1 MKKLSIIAL
10 LMTVIG
16 MLLWQPQLAS
26 ADELTGHSHEQGLRY
41 LISKNA
47 LVKDAKGS
55 YRPNVNV
62 TRGEFAAYLAKS
74 MNLEATSD
82 IVFKDV
88 PDKYVHAK
96 DIKLAASAGIITGYG
111 DGSFKPNAAIS
122 RQHMAVMLERAID
135 YLNIPKG
142 TPTITFKDNASIIK
156 EYRQAVAIGAQLE
169 IIKGSNGSFMP
180 TKNATIGQAA
190 TFVHRLMTLAGNSNG
205 GNSNSGNTNGGNTNG
220 GNTNGGDTNGG
231 NTNGG
236 NTNGGNTN
244 GGNTNGGNTNGGD
257 TNGGNTNGGNTNG
270 GNTNGGNTNGGNTN
284 GGNTNGGNTNGGN
297 TNGGNTNG
305 GNTNGG
311 NTNGDN
317 TNGGNTNG
325 GDTNTGSCAYAVK
338 EISNGALVGNQ
349 GFSTFEAAE
358 KAVTK
363 NTQVIVQNDK
373 IVKMSSGYVVTN
385 NYVALKSETIND
397 SIAVAANTEME
408 YLSSDATQVKVRLA
422 GQIGYL
428 KHADVTLIPFSM
440 SKGRSYYSNENGEI
454 KHTLYDYKTN
464 KYSSSYVF
472 GKAPSFMKPGE
483 KYYSWNGIYFAN
495 GNGSSDGEAYN
506 YYQFLPVRAQTQYT
520 AQEIDAYI
528 MNKLAEVESTGV
540 SRYKD
545 ATKKSKLIGLGQTL
559 KDVEA
564 KSQINAMLVLSLAQ
578 HESAYGMSD
587 QAQDLNNLFGL
598 YVYDT
603 NPLNKKFESVADN
616 INELVDKFLQPN
628 YITPG
633 GSPGKNF
640 SNGAVVGSK
649 ALGFNVKYA
658 SDPFW
663 GAKIAGHYYRAEKA
677 LGFKDAN
684 NPYTIG
690 LTTTTGLNV
699 RTGAATSFN
708 PLFTYARSGM
718 PVIITGSAT
727 NGWYEVLSD
736 KLYTGTVFVSKDYVQ
751 VINTVK

>member
-16 MLLWQPQLAS
+16 MLFWQPQLAS
-26 ADELTGHSHEQGLRY
+26 ADELTGHSHEKGLRY

-55 YRPNVNV
+55 YRPNDNV
-62 TRGEFAAYLAKS
+62 TRGEFASYLAKS

-88 PDKYVHAK
+88 PNTYVHAK

-135 YLNIPKG
+135 YLKIPKG

-156 EYRQAVAIGAQLE
+156 DYRQAVAIGAQLG
-169 IIKGSNGSFMP
+169 IIQGSEGKFMP

-190 TFVHRLMTLAGNSNG
+190 TFVHRLMTLAGDSNTGNSNG
-205 GNSNSGNTNGGNTNG
+205 GNSNSGNSNDSNS
-220 GNTNGGDTNGG
+220 
-231 NTNGG
+231 NGG

-257 TNGGNTNGGNTNG
+257 TNGG
-270 GNTNGGNTNGGNTN
+270 
-284 GGNTNGGNTNGGN
+284 
-297 TNGGNTNG
+297 
-305 GNTNGG
+305 
-311 NTNGDN
+311 D

-325 GDTNTGSCAYAVK
+325 GDTNGGDTNTGSSQYAIK
-338 EISNGALVGNQ
+338 EISNGTLVGNQ

-358 KAVTK
+358 KALTK
-363 NTQVIVQNDK
+363 NTQVIVQSDK

-385 NYVALKSETIND
+385 KYVALKSETIND
-397 SIAVAANTEME
+397 AIAVAGNTEME
-408 YLSSDATQVKVRLA
+408 YISSDATQVKVRLA
-422 GQIGYL
+422 GQVGYL

-454 KHTLYDYKTN
+454 KHTLYDYNTN
-464 KYSSSYVF
+464 KYSSSYVY

-483 KYYSWNGIYFAN
+483 KYYSWNGIYFTN
-495 GNGSSDGEAYN
+495 GNGSSKGEAYN
-506 YYQFLPVRAQTQYT
+506 YYQFLPARAQTQYT
-520 AQEIDAYI
+520 AEEIDAYI
-528 MNKLAEVESTGV
+528 MNKLAEVESTGITL
-540 SRYKD
+540 YKD
-545 ATKKSKLIGLGQTL
+545 ATKKSKLIGLGKTL

-578 HESAYGMSD
+578 HESAYGMSEH
-587 QAQDLNNLFGL
+587 AQNLNNLFGL

-603 NPLNKKFESVADN
+603 NPLNKKFDSIADN

-640 SNGAVVGSK
+640 ANGAVVGSK
-649 ALGFNVKYA
+649 AIGFNVKYA

-690 LTTTTGLNV
+690 LTTTQGLNV
-699 RTGAATSFN
+699 RTGASTSN
-708 PLFTYARSGM
+708 GPIFTYARSGM
-718 PVIITGSAT
+718 PVIITSSAT
-727 NGWYEVLSD
+727 NGWYEILSD
-736 KLYTGTVFVSKDYVQ
+736 RLYTGQAFVSKDYVQ

>member
-10 LMTVIG
+10 LMTIIG

-41 LISKNA
+41 LISKNS

-55 YRPNVNV
+55 YRPNDNV
-62 TRGEFAAYLAKS
+62 TRGEFASYLSKA
-74 MNLEATSD
+74 MNLKATSD

-88 PDKYVHAK
+88 PDTYVHAK

-169 IIKGSNGSFMP
+169 IIKGANGYFMP
-180 TKNATIGQAA
+180 AKNATIGQASS
-190 TFVHRLMTLAGNSNG
+190 FIVRLMQLAGDPDA
-205 GNSNSGNTNGGNTNG
+205 TAPNGGNTSG
-220 GNTNGGDTNGG
+220 GNSNGGDTNGG
-231 NTNGG
+231 NS
-236 NTNGGNTN
+236 
-244 GGNTNGGNTNGGD
+244 NGGD
-257 TNGGNTNGGNTNG
+257 TNG
-270 GNTNGGNTNGGNTN
+270 
-284 GGNTNGGNTNGGN
+284 
-297 TNGGNTNG
+297 
-305 GNTNGG
+305 
-311 NTNGDN
+311 DN
-317 TNGGNTNG
+317 SNG
-325 GDTNTGSCAYAVK
+325 GDTNTGSSKYAIK
-338 EISNGALVGNQ
+338 EISNGTLVGNQ

-363 NTQVIVQNDK
+363 NTQVIVQSDK
-373 IVKMSSGYVVTN
+373 IVKMSSGYAVTN
-385 NYVALKSETIND
+385 DYVALKSETIND
-397 SIAVAANTEME
+397 SLGVAANTEME

-422 GQIGYL
+422 GQVGYL

-440 SKGRSYYSNENGEI
+440 SKGRSYYENVNGEI

-464 KYSSSYVF
+464 KYSSSYIF
-472 GKAPSFMKPGE
+472 GKAPSFMKQNE
-483 KYYSWNGIYFAN
+483 KYYSWNGIYFSN
-495 GNGSSDGEAYN
+495 GNGSSKGDAYN
-506 YYQFLPVRAQTQYT
+506 YYQFLPARAQTQYT
-520 AQEIDAYI
+520 AQEIDTYI
-528 MNKLAEVESTGV
+528 MNKLAEIESTGATL
-540 SRYKD
+540 YKD
-545 ATKKSKLIGLGQTL
+545 ATKKSKLIGLGKTL

-564 KSQINAMLVLSLAQ
+564 KSQINAMLILSLAQ
-578 HESAYGMSD
+578 HESAYGMSE
-587 QAQDLNNLFGL
+587 QAQNLNNLFGL

-603 NPLNKKFESVADN
+603 NPLNKNFDSIADN

-628 YITPG
+628 YINPG

-640 SNGAVVGSK
+640 ANGAVVGSK

-690 LTTTTGLNV
+690 LTTTNGLNV
-699 RTGAATSFN
+699 RTGAATSNN

-718 PVIITGSAT
+718 PVIITSSAT
-727 NGWYEVLSD
+727 NGWYEIISD
-736 KLYTGTVFVSKDYVQ
+736 KLYTGKAFVSKDYVQ

>member
-26 ADELTGHSHEQGLRY
+26 ADELTGHSHEKGLRY

-55 YRPNVNV
+55 YRPDDNV
-62 TRGEFAAYLAKS
+62 TRGEFASYLTKA
-74 MNLEATSD
+74 MNLKATSD

-88 PDKYVHAK
+88 PDTYVHAK

-142 TPTITFKDNASIIK
+142 TSTITFKDNASIIK
-156 EYRQAVAIGAQLE
+156 DYRQAVAIGAKLE
-169 IIKGSNGSFMP
+169 IIKGANGYFMP
-180 TKNATIGQAA
+180 KKNATIGQASS
-190 TFVHRLMTLAGNSNG
+190 FIVRLMQLAGDPDDGAS
-205 GNSNSGNTNGGNTNG
+205 NGGNTNG
-220 GNTNGGDTNGG
+220 GNTSSG
-231 NTNGG
+231 NTSSG
-236 NTNGGNTN
+236 NS
-244 GGNTNGGNTNGGD
+244 
-257 TNGGNTNGGNTNG
+257 
-270 GNTNGGNTNGGNTN
+270 
-284 GGNTNGGNTNGGN
+284 
-297 TNGGNTNG
+297 
-305 GNTNGG
+305 
-311 NTNGDN
+311 
-317 TNGGNTNG
+317 NG
-325 GDTNTGSCAYAVK
+325 GDTNTESSNYAIK
-338 EISNGALVGNQ
+338 EISNGTLVGNQ

-358 KAVTK
+358 KAMTK

-373 IVKMSSGYVVTN
+373 IVKMSSGYAVTN

-397 SIAVAANTEME
+397 SLAVAANTEME

-422 GQIGYL
+422 GQVGYL

-440 SKGRSYYSNENGEI
+440 SKGRSYYENVNGEI

-472 GKAPSFMKPGE
+472 GKAPSFMKQNE
-483 KYYSWNGIYFAN
+483 KYYSWNGIYFSN
-495 GNGSSDGEAYN
+495 GNGSSKGDAYN
-506 YYQFLPVRAQTQYT
+506 YYQFLPARAQTQYT

-528 MNKLAEVESTGV
+528 MNKLAEIESTGATL
-540 SRYKD
+540 YKD
-545 ATKKSKLIGLGQTL
+545 ATKKSKLIGLGKTL

-564 KSQINAMLVLSLAQ
+564 KSQINAMLILSLAQ

-587 QAQDLNNLFGL
+587 QSQKLNNLFGL

-603 NPLNKKFESVADN
+603 NPLNKNFDSIADN

-628 YITPG
+628 YINPG

-640 SNGAVVGSK
+640 ANGAVVGSK

-690 LTTTTGLNV
+690 LTTTNGLNV
-699 RTGAATSFN
+699 RTSAATSN
-708 PLFTYARSGM
+708 SPLFTYARSGM
-718 PVIITGSAT
+718 PVIITSSAT

-736 KLYTGTVFVSKDYVQ
+736 KLYTGKAFVSKDYVQ

>member
-16 MLLWQPQLAS
+16 MLFWQPQLAS
-26 ADELTGHSHEQGLRY
+26 ADELTGHSHEKGLRY

-47 LVKDAKGS
+47 LVKDANGS
-55 YRPNVNV
+55 YRPNNNV
-62 TRGEFAAYLAKS
+62 TRGEFASYLAKS
-74 MNLEATSD
+74 MGLEATSD

-88 PDKYVHAK
+88 PDTYAHAK
-96 DIKLAASAGIITGYG
+96 EIKLAASAGIITGYG

-142 TPTITFKDNASIIK
+142 TSSITFKDNAAIFK
-156 EYRQAVAIGAQLE
+156 DYRQAVAIGAQLG
-169 IIKGSNGSFMP
+169 IIQGSNGNFMP
-180 TKNATIGQAA
+180 EKNATIGQASS
-190 TFVHRLMTLAGNSNG
+190 FILRLMELAGDPDG
-205 GNSNSGNTNGGNTNG
+205 GNS
-220 GNTNGGDTNGG
+220 
-231 NTNGG
+231 
-236 NTNGGNTN
+236 
-244 GGNTNGGNTNGGD
+244 
-257 TNGGNTNGGNTNG
+257 
-270 GNTNGGNTNGGNTN
+270 
-284 GGNTNGGNTNGGN
+284 
-297 TNGGNTNG
+297 
-305 GNTNGG
+305 
-311 NTNGDN
+311 
-317 TNGGNTNG
+317 NG
-325 GDTNTGSCAYAVK
+325 GDTNTGNSQYAIK
-338 EISNGALVGNQ
+338 EISNGTLIGNQ
-349 GFSTFEAAE
+349 GFATYEAAE
-358 KAVTK
+358 KAMTK
-363 NTQVIVQNDK
+363 NTQVIVEGDK
-373 IVKMSSGYVVTN
+373 ILKMSSGYVVTN
-385 NYVALKSETIND
+385 DYVVLKSETIND
-397 SIAVAANTEME
+397 SLAVAANTEME
-408 YLSSDATQVKVRLA
+408 YISSDATQVKVRLA
-422 GQIGYL
+422 GQVGYL
-428 KHADVTLIPFSM
+428 KHTDVTLIPFSM

-464 KYSSSYVF
+464 KYSSSYVY
-472 GKAPSFMKPGE
+472 GKAAAFMKPGE
-483 KYYSWNGIYFAN
+483 KYYSWNGIYFTN
-495 GNGSSDGEAYN
+495 GNGSSKGEAYN
-506 YYQFLPVRAQTQYT
+506 YYQFLPARAKTQYT

-528 MNKLAEVESTGV
+528 MNKLAEVESTGITL
-540 SRYKD
+540 YKD
-545 ATKKSKLIGLGQTL
+545 ATKKSKLIGLGKTL

-587 QAQDLNNLFGL
+587 HAQNLNNLFGL

-603 NPLNKKFESVADN
+603 NPLNKKFDSVADN

-640 SNGAVVGSK
+640 ANGAVVGSK
-649 ALGFNVKYA
+649 AFGFNVKYA

-690 LTTTTGLNV
+690 LTTTNGLNV
-699 RTGAATSFN
+699 RTGASTSFAS
-708 PLFTYARSGM
+708 LFTYARSGM
-718 PVIITGSAT
+718 PVIITNSAT

-736 KLYTGTVFVSKDYVQ
+736 KLHTGQAFVSKDYIQ

>member
-16 MLLWQPQLAS
+16 MLFWQPQLAS
-26 ADELTGHSHEQGLRY
+26 ADELTGHSHEPGLRY

-47 LVKDAKGS
+47 LIKDAKGS
-55 YRPNVNV
+55 YRPDANV
-62 TRGEFAAYLAKS
+62 TRGEFASYLTKA

-88 PDKYVHAK
+88 PDTYVHAK

-111 DGSFKPNAAIS
+111 DGSFKPNAAVS

-142 TPTITFKDNASIIK
+142 TSTITFKDNAAIIK
-156 EYRQAVAIGAQLE
+156 DYRQAVAIGAKLE
-169 IIKGSNGSFMP
+169 IIKGDNGYFMP
-180 TKNATIGQAA
+180 KKNATIGQASS
-190 TFVHRLMTLAGNSNG
+190 FIVRLMQLAGDPND
-205 GNSNSGNTNGGNTNG
+205 GNSNSGNTNGGNTSG
-220 GNTNGGDTNGG
+220 GNTNGGNSNGG

-244 GGNTNGGNTNGGD
+244 D
-257 TNGGNTNGGNTNG
+257 GNTNGGNTNG
-270 GNTNGGNTNGGNTN
+270 GNS
-284 GGNTNGGNTNGGN
+284 
-297 TNGGNTNG
+297 
-305 GNTNGG
+305 
-311 NTNGDN
+311 
-317 TNGGNTNG
+317 NG
-325 GDTNTGSCAYAVK
+325 GDTNTGSSKYAVK
-338 EISNGALVGNQ
+338 EISNGTLVGNQ

-363 NTQVIVQNDK
+363 NTQVIVQSDK
-373 IVKMSSGYVVTN
+373 IVKMPSGYVVTN

-397 SIAVAANTEME
+397 SLGVAANTEME

-422 GQIGYL
+422 GQVGYL

-440 SKGRSYYSNENGEI
+440 SKGRSYYENVNGEI
-454 KHTLYDYKTN
+454 KHTLYDYNTN

-472 GKAPSFMKPGE
+472 GKAPSFMKQGE
-483 KYYSWNGIYFAN
+483 KYYSWDGIYFTN
-495 GNGSSDGEAYN
+495 GNGSSKGEAYN
-506 YYQFLPVRAQTQYT
+506 YYQFLPARAQTQYT
-520 AQEIDAYI
+520 AQELDAYI

-540 SRYKD
+540 SSYKD
-545 ATKKSKLIGLGQTL
+545 ATKKSKLIGLGKTL
-559 KDVEA
+559 KDVEE
-564 KSQINAMLVLSLAQ
+564 KSQINAMLVLALAQ
-578 HESAYGMSD
+578 HESAYGMSN

-598 YVYDT
+598 YVTDT
-603 NPLNKKFESVADN
+603 NPKNKKFDSVVDN
-616 INELVDKFLQPN
+616 INELVEKFLQPN

-633 GSPGKNF
+633 GSPGRNF
-640 SNGAVVGSK
+640 ANGAVVGSK

-658 SDPFW
+658 SDPYW

-677 LGFKDAN
+677 LGFKDAK

-690 LTTTTGLNV
+690 ITTTTGLNV
-699 RTGAATSFN
+699 RTGAATSFS

-718 PVIITGSAT
+718 PVIITSSAT

-736 KLYTGTVFVSKDYVQ
+736 KLYTGKAFVSKDYVQ
-751 VINTVK
+751 VINSVK